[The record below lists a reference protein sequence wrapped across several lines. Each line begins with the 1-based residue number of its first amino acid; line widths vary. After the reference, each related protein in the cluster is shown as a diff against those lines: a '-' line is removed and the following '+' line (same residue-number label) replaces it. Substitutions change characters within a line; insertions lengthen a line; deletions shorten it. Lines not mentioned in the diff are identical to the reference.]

1 MTHAKTRKILL
12 SMVLVAG
19 VSLLGACMD
28 KPGSKGWCED
38 MSAKSKGEW
47 TGDEAKTYAQH
58 CVLESTTIGSEAW
71 CNNLS
76 ETPKGE
82 WTTQE
87 VADYAKYCVVDKA
100 AP

>member
-1 MTHAKTRKILL
+1 MTHTKPQKVAL
-12 SMVLVAG
+12 STVVVASVL
-19 VSLLGACMD
+19 LLGACMD

-47 TGDEAKTYAQH
+47 TGDEAKTYATH
-58 CVLESTTIGSEAW
+58 CVLESTTIGSETW

-100 AP
+100 TP